1 MEKEQPNANNAS
13 KTKIAEREN
22 SIIRC
27 YEISSDLTL
36 LYLQKADRAAT
47 ENRGNSAGQSTW
59 SVASAGTTGSTSPI
73 QPPAGTINGSLAVAN
88 SAGIVQD
95 NDSQSVLSPK
105 MGSILEC
112 ALYRAAVLNINQG
125 KPMKAVT
132 RLRSMLMAEESES
145 TTEIRQNVCCQLAEV
160 LISNCSNTKYVRPDL
175 DAITQTKRSN
185 RHNTYREPQATYGS
199 GNIGSGSSSN
209 DNPWKPLRQS
219 IGRDVFIPKN
229 KYEELVLILL
239 LAEYIANKEAVLSQ
253 GPASA
258 SGRKATYDSAT
269 VTYDL
274 LTLPLA
280 RFSNF
285 RLLADMLERSMKFSF
300 QEKHSWEQF
309 ALVLT
314 AEGRYFRSLLVFR
327 EISERLKKEKGKLM
341 DVGSF
346 LSAARLCYERL
357 GLYEE
362 GISWAMRAL
371 ESEEARDNNYMAARA
386 NVYVGIGHLIS
397 ARSVENLTDRKKRIA
412 KAGQYFDHA
421 RQKDDQD
428 HFAEFYLAYYYAQT
442 RQIKKATLHVRNAL
456 NLHSCH
462 LPSLHLMI
470 LLLSSNQDY
479 TEALELTE
487 QTMEE
492 FPDNLGVMTLKI
504 KLQEMIHGTEDA
516 LLSAKEMMQH
526 WQIMVE
532 EIQQNV
538 EEIANL
544 NSSNEFGTSLNVGQ
558 YLSMTQ
564 PGAASQIATGN
575 SSAGI
580 RAPSVANSTQ
590 LDYGTMRSGGGAG
603 TGVPSHY
610 DTLSDKDSISLHA
623 HSVTASHVEK
633 TLSEVASS
641 FSFQMPQKPNPND
654 PSYSLMRIWLLIA
667 ELHLGQENIVAA
679 EMCSTE
685 ARSLSPLSYHLTH
698 VRGLIFEAKEEFEE
712 ARQCYE
718 NALAVNP
725 SHVQSLQHLANVYF
739 KLGFLRLAEQ
749 TLNLALRTEPNNE
762 QLWSLLGEV
771 TEALGDEM
779 SNEAFQWE
787 TTLDDSTMTNQAKVY
802 PAGRSD
808 NDSTDDDMDEVDET
822 TDNIR
827 IQNEEDDDV
836 DNIPANEDRKFA
848 FGGNDSHER
857 MKHLHRAHKTNFRNR
872 PQRLTTYNQG
882 YGNVNLSL
890 NATDSLDFFCVA
902 EDEST
907 PTSETVGSFA
917 NEAAKMFSKA
927 AECQAVAL
935 SIENSSPILPF
946 STISLAFE

>member
-1 MEKEQPNANNAS
+1 MEKELPNTSNAS
-13 KTKIAEREN
+13 KTKAVERES

-27 YEISSDLTL
+27 YEIASDLTL
-36 LYLQKADRAAT
+36 LYLQKADRAT
-47 ENRGNSAGQSTW
+47 NSSSGQSAGQSTW
-59 SVASAGTTGSTSPI
+59 SVASAGTTGSTSPV
-73 QPPAGTINGSLAVAN
+73 QPPIGTMNGNLAVP
-88 SAGIVQD
+88 GVGGQGLDD
-95 NDSQSVLSPK
+95 NQSIFAPK

-125 KPMKAVT
+125 KPMKAVS

-145 TTEIRQNVCCQLAEV
+145 TQEIRQNVCCQLAEV
-160 LISNCSNTKYVRPDL
+160 LISNCSTTKYVRPDL
-175 DAITQTKRSN
+175 DAMSQTKRSN
-185 RHNTYREPQATYGS
+185 RHTFNKDHAAKYGC
-199 GNIGSGSSSN
+199 GNVSGSSEN

-219 IGRDVFIPKN
+219 VGRDMYVPKN

-239 LAEYIANKEAVLSQ
+239 LSEYIANKEAILSQ

-258 SGRKATYDSAT
+258 SGRKATFDSAT

-274 LTLPLA
+274 LTLPLS

-285 RLLADMLERSMKFSF
+285 RLLCDMLERSMKFSF
-300 QEKHSWEQF
+300 QEKHTWEQF

-314 AEGRYFRSLLVFR
+314 AEGRYFRSLLVYR
-327 EISERLKKEKGKLM
+327 EIAERLKKGKDKMM

-362 GISWAMRAL
+362 GILWATRAL
-371 ESEEARDNNYMAARA
+371 ESEEARDNNYMSARA
-386 NVYVGIGHLIS
+386 NVFVGIGHLIS
-397 ARSVENLTDRKKRIA
+397 ARSVENLTDRKKRIT
-412 KAGQYFDHA
+412 KAGQCFEHA
-421 RQKDDQD
+421 RQRDDQD

-456 NLHSCH
+456 SLHSYH

-470 LLLSSNQDY
+470 LLLSCSQDY
-479 TEALELTE
+479 AEALELTE

-492 FPDNLGVMTLKI
+492 YPDHLGIMTLKI
-504 KLQEMIHGTEDA
+504 KLQEMMHGTEIA

-544 NSSNEFGTSLNVGQ
+544 NSSTGNEIGTFNVGQ
-558 YLSMTQ
+558 YLNMTQ
-564 PGAASQIATGN
+564 PGAASQIAPATSLGGL
-575 SSAGI
+575 GI
-580 RAPSVANSTQ
+580 ASTAASVQ
-590 LDYGTMRSGGGAG
+590 LDYGTIRSSGGMGAG
-603 TGVPSHY
+603 GPSHF

-667 ELHLGQENIVAA
+667 ELHLGQDNIVAA
-679 EMCSTE
+679 ELCATE

-698 VRGLIFEAKEEFEE
+698 VRGLIFEAKGEYEE

-725 SHVQSLQHLANVYF
+725 SHVQSLQHLASVYF

-749 TLNLALRTEPNNE
+749 TLNLALRTEPNSEN
-762 QLWSLLGEV
+762 LWSLLGEV

-779 SNEAFQWE
+779 SDEAYQWE
-787 TTLDDSTMTNQAKVY
+787 NTLEESELLKGKNVNRI
-802 PAGRSD
+802 GRSD
-808 NDSTDDDMDEVDET
+808 NESTDEEINDLDDNRESPDE
-822 TDNIR
+822 
-827 IQNEEDDDV
+827 DDV
-836 DNIPANEDRKFA
+836 DNVALNVEGRQVAFSGRDNVDQRRHSKQRYNANV
-848 FGGNDSHER
+848 
-857 MKHLHRAHKTNFRNR
+857 RNR
-872 PQRLTTYNQG
+872 PKRLG
-882 YGNVNLSL
+882 DKKFWGNIDPSINGPD
-890 NATDSLDFFCVA
+890 NLDFFCVA

-907 PTSETVGSFA
+907 PTNETVGSFA
-917 NEAAKMFSKA
+917 NEAAKMFTKA

>member
-1 MEKEQPNANNAS
+1 MEKEQPNAINAS
-13 KTKIAEREN
+13 KTKVVEREN

-27 YEISSDLTL
+27 YEIASDLTL
-36 LYLQKADRAAT
+36 LYLQKADRAV
-47 ENRGNSAGQSTW
+47 NVNSGQFAGQSTW

-73 QPPAGTINGSLAVAN
+73 QPPTGTTNGSLAVVN
-88 SAGIVQD
+88 VGVTGQD
-95 NDSQSVLSPK
+95 TDNQSMFSPK

-160 LISNCSNTKYVRPDL
+160 LISNCSNTKYIRPDL
-175 DAITQTKRSN
+175 DAMTQNKRSSK
-185 RHNTYREPQATYGS
+185 HNFTREHQSTYG
-199 GNIGSGSSSN
+199 GGSVGSASAPN

-219 IGRDVFIPKN
+219 IGRDVYIPKN
-229 KYEELVLILL
+229 KYEELVLIMLL
-239 LAEYIANKEAVLSQ
+239 SEYIANKEAILSQ
-253 GPASA
+253 GPGIA

-285 RLLADMLERSMKFSF
+285 RLLCDMLERSMKFSF
-300 QEKHSWEQF
+300 QEKHTWEQF

-327 EISERLKKEKGKLM
+327 EISERLKKEKGKIM

-346 LSAARLCYERL
+346 LSAARICYERL

-362 GISWAMRAL
+362 GISWASRAL
-371 ESEEARDNNYMAARA
+371 DSGEAGDNNYMAARA
-386 NVYVGIGHLIS
+386 NVYVGMGHLFS
-397 ARSVENLTDRKKRIA
+397 ARSVENLTDRKKRIT
-412 KAGQYFDHA
+412 KAGQYFERA
-421 RQKDDQD
+421 RQRDDQD
-428 HFAEFYLAYYYAQT
+428 HLAEFYLAYYYAQT

-456 NLHSCH
+456 NLHSYH

-470 LLLSSNQDY
+470 LLLSCNQDY
-479 TEALELTE
+479 AEALELTE

-492 FPDNLGVMTLKI
+492 YPDHLGVMTLKI
-504 KLQEMIHGTEDA
+504 KLQEMLHGTEVA

-526 WQIMVE
+526 WQLMIE

-538 EEIANL
+538 EEITNM
-544 NSSNEFGTSLNVGQ
+544 NSNSGNELGQ
-558 YLSMTQ
+558 YLNLTQ
-564 PGAASQIATGN
+564 PGAASQIAN
-575 SSAGI
+575 SVGGLGVASA
-580 RAPSVANSTQ
+580 ANSVHM
-590 LDYGTMRSGGGAG
+590 DYGTLRSGGAVGAG
-603 TGVPSHY
+603 GQSHY

-654 PSYSLMRIWLLIA
+654 PAYSLMRIWLLIA
-667 ELHLGQENIVAA
+667 ELHLGQENIAAA
-679 EMCSTE
+679 EMCAAE

-698 VRGLIFEAKEEFEE
+698 VRGLIFEAKGGLEE

-725 SHVQSLQHLANVYF
+725 SHVQSLLHLASVYF

-749 TLNLALRTEPNNE
+749 TLNLALRTEPNSE

-771 TEALGDEM
+771 MEALGDEL
-779 SNEAFQWE
+779 SNEAYQWE
-787 TTLDDSTMTNQAKVY
+787 NTLEDSSITNEPKTRRV
-802 PAGRSD
+802 GRSD
-808 NDSTDDDMDEVDET
+808 NESTDDDMDEVDESIDAHRSQDEDE
-822 TDNIR
+822 DN
-827 IQNEEDDDV
+827 V
-836 DNIPANEDRKFA
+836 DNCPINADRQISFSGK
-848 FGGNDSHER
+848 DSHCR
-857 MKHLHRAHKTNFRNR
+857 SKHLLHKTNVRNR
-872 PQRLTTYNQG
+872 PQRLMAYNQAWG
-882 YGNVNLSL
+882 SPNLNT
-890 NATDSLDFFCVA
+890 NASTSDNIDFFCVA

-907 PTSETVGSFA
+907 PTTETVGSFA
-917 NEAAKMFSKA
+917 NEAAKMFTKA
-927 AECQAVAL
+927 AECQSVAL

-946 STISLAFE
+946 TTISLAFE

>member
-1 MEKEQPNANNAS
+1 MEKEQPNLS
-13 KTKIAEREN
+13 SSTKTKAVEREN

-36 LYLQKADRAAT
+36 LYLQKADKALAA
-47 ENRGNSAGQSTW
+47 NAGQFAGQSTW
-59 SVASAGTTGSTSPI
+59 SVVSTGTTGSTSPI
-73 QPPAGTINGSLAVAN
+73 QPSTGMSNGNHLAVVNTPAV
-88 SAGIVQD
+88 GQE
-95 NDSQSVLSPK
+95 NDHHGVSSPK

-125 KPMKAVT
+125 KPVKAVT
-132 RLRSMLMAEESES
+132 RLRSMLMAEETDS
-145 TTEIRQNVCCQLAEV
+145 TTQIRQNVCCQLAEV
-160 LISNCSNTKYVRPDL
+160 LVSNCSNTKYVRPDL
-175 DAITQTKRSN
+175 DAIPQTKRSN
-185 RHNTYREPQATYGS
+185 RHTFNRDHQSYGS
-199 GNIGSGSSSN
+199 GSIGSGNSSN
-209 DNPWKPLRQS
+209 ENPWKPLRQAL
-219 IGRDVFIPKN
+219 GRDVYIPKN

-239 LAEYIANKEAVLSQ
+239 LSEYIANKEAILSQ
-253 GPASA
+253 GPTSA
-258 SGRKATYDSAT
+258 SGRKATFDSAT

-280 RFSNF
+280 RFSNY
-285 RLLADMLERSMKFSF
+285 RLLCDMLERSMKFSF

-314 AEGRYFRSLLVFR
+314 SEGRYFRSLLVFR
-327 EISERLKKEKGKLM
+327 EISERLKKEKVKMM

-346 LSAARLCYERL
+346 LSAARICYEHL

-371 ESEEARDNNYMAARA
+371 DSEEVRDNNYMAARA

-412 KAGQYFDHA
+412 KAGQFFELA
-421 RQKDDQD
+421 RQRDDQD

-456 NLHSCH
+456 NLHSYH

-479 TEALELTE
+479 AEALELTE

-492 FPDNLGVMTLKI
+492 YPEHLGIMTLKI
-504 KLQEMIHGTEDA
+504 KLQEMIHGTEVA
-516 LLSAKEMMQH
+516 LMSAKEMMQH

-532 EIQQNV
+532 EIQQNM
-538 EEIANL
+538 EDMANL
-544 NSSNEFGTSLNVGQ
+544 NSTGGNEFGTSFNVGQ
-558 YLSMTQ
+558 YPNLIR
-564 PGAASQIATGN
+564 PGAASEIATG
-575 SSAGI
+575 SSFGALGP
-580 RAPSVANSTQ
+580 ASVANSAQ
-590 LDYGTMRSGGGAG
+590 MEYGTLRSGGGPG
-603 TGVPSHY
+603 IPSHY

-654 PSYSLMRIWLLIA
+654 PTYSLMRIWLLIA
-667 ELHLGQENIVAA
+667 ELHLGQDNIAGA
-679 EMCSTE
+679 EMCTTE

-698 VRGLIFEAKEEFEE
+698 VRGLIYEAKEEFEG

-725 SHVQSLQHLANVYF
+725 SHVQSLLHLANVYY
-739 KLGFLRLAEQ
+739 KLGFNRLSEQ

-771 TEALGDEM
+771 TEALGDEL
-779 SNEAFQWE
+779 SNEAYQWE
-787 TTLDDSTMTNQAKVY
+787 NNLESSTFEKGNQQR
-802 PAGRSD
+802 AGRSD
-808 NDSTDDDMDEVDET
+808 NESTDDEADERDELLESSRGHT
-822 TDNIR
+822 
-827 IQNEEDDDV
+827 EDEDHV
-836 DNIPANEDRKFA
+836 DNRPINDRDINSFLA
-848 FGGNDSHER
+848 GRGSHDGI
-857 MKHLHRAHKTNFRNR
+857 KHQPTNVRNR
-872 PQRLTTYNQG
+872 PQKLTMYNQYQG
-882 YGNVNLSL
+882 KTNTFSNTAD
-890 NATDSLDFFCVA
+890 NFDFFCVA

-907 PTSETVGSFA
+907 PTNETVGSFA

-946 STISLAFE
+946 TTISLAFE

>member
-1 MEKEQPNANNAS
+1 MEKEQPNATNIS
-13 KTKIAEREN
+13 KTKAVEREN
-22 SIIRC
+22 TIISC
-27 YEISSDLTL
+27 YEIASDLTL
-36 LYLQKADRAAT
+36 LYLQKADRAT
-47 ENRGNSAGQSTW
+47 NSSSGQSAGQSTW
-59 SVASAGTTGSTSPI
+59 SVASAGTTGSTSPV
-73 QPPAGTINGSLAVAN
+73 QPPTGTMNGNLAVP
-88 SAGIVQD
+88 GVGVQGSDD
-95 NDSQSVLSPK
+95 NQSVLNPK

-125 KPMKAVT
+125 KPMKAVS
-132 RLRSMLMAEESES
+132 RLRSMLMADESES
-145 TTEIRQNVCCQLAEV
+145 TQVIRQNVCCQLAEV
-160 LISNCSNTKYVRPDL
+160 LISNCSSTKYVRPDL
-175 DAITQTKRSN
+175 DAISQTKRSN
-185 RHNTYREPQATYGS
+185 RHTFHRDHS
-199 GNIGSGSSSN
+199 GTHGCGNVGIGSSVSE
-209 DNPWKPLRQS
+209 NPWKPLRQS
-219 IGRDVFIPKN
+219 VGRDVYIPKN
-229 KYEELVLILL
+229 KYEELVLIMLL
-239 LAEYIANKEAVLSQ
+239 SEYIANKEAILSQ
-253 GPASA
+253 GPAIA

-274 LTLPLA
+274 LTLPLS

-285 RLLADMLERSMKFSF
+285 RLLCDMLERSMKFSF
-300 QEKHSWEQF
+300 QEKHTWEQF

-314 AEGRYFRSLLVFR
+314 AEGRYFRSLLVYR
-327 EISERLKKEKGKLM
+327 EISERLKKEKGKMM
-341 DVGSF
+341 DAGSF

-362 GISWAMRAL
+362 GILWATRAL

-397 ARSVENLTDRKKRIA
+397 ARSVENLTDRKKRIT
-412 KAGQYFDHA
+412 KAGQCFEHA
-421 RQKDDQD
+421 RQRDDQD

-456 NLHSCH
+456 SLHSDH
-462 LPSLHLMI
+462 LPSLHLMV
-470 LLLSSNQDY
+470 LLLSCTQDY
-479 TEALELTE
+479 AEALELTE

-492 FPDNLGVMTLKI
+492 YPDHLGVMTLKI
-504 KLQEMIHGTEDA
+504 KLQEMVHGTEIA
-516 LLSAKEMMQH
+516 LMSAKEMMQH

-544 NSSNEFGTSLNVGQ
+544 NSSTGNELGTTINAGQ

-564 PGAASQIATGN
+564 PGAASQIAPPTSLAGLNMTSTGN
-575 SSAGI
+575 SA
-580 RAPSVANSTQ
+580 Q
-590 LDYGTMRSGGGAG
+590 LDYGTLRSGGGMGAG
-603 TGVPSHY
+603 GQSHF

-654 PSYSLMRIWLLIA
+654 PAYSLMRIWLLIA
-667 ELHLGQENIVAA
+667 ELHLGQDNIVAA
-679 EMCSTE
+679 ELCASE

-698 VRGLIFEAKEEFEE
+698 VRGLIFEAKGELEE

-725 SHVQSLQHLANVYF
+725 SHVQSLHHLASVYF
-739 KLGFLRLAEQ
+739 KLGFFRLSEQ
-749 TLNLALRTEPNNE
+749 TLNLALRTEPNSE

-779 SNEAFQWE
+779 SDEAYQWE
-787 TTLDDSTMTNQAKVY
+787 NTLEEAEILKEKNNSHI
-802 PAGRSD
+802 GRSD
-808 NDSTDDDMDEVDET
+808 NDSTDEEANDIEYETKSIDE
-822 TDNIR
+822 
-827 IQNEEDDDV
+827 DDV
-836 DNIPANEDRKFA
+836 DNVPINDEVRHAP
-848 FGGNDSHER
+848 FGGRDNVDR
-857 MKHLHRAHKTNFRNR
+857 RKHTHQRYQANVRNR
-872 PQRLTTYNQG
+872 PKRLVTSKNG
-882 YGNVNLSL
+882 WGNIDPSINGP
-890 NATDSLDFFCVA
+890 DHLDFFCIA

-907 PTSETVGSFA
+907 PTNETVGSFA
-917 NEAAKMFSKA
+917 NEAAKMFTKA

>member
-1 MEKEQPNANNAS
+1 MEKEQPNSSTSS
-13 KTKIAEREN
+13 KNKAVEREN

-27 YEISSDLTL
+27 YEIASDLTL
-36 LYLQKADRAAT
+36 LYLQKADRATNAST
-47 ENRGNSAGQSTW
+47 GQSAGQSTW
-59 SVASAGTTGSTSPI
+59 SVASAGTTGSTSPV
-73 QPPAGTINGSLAVAN
+73 QPPIGTINGNLAVPGVGGQGSDEN
-88 SAGIVQD
+88 
-95 NDSQSVLSPK
+95 QSILTPK

-125 KPMKAVT
+125 KPMKAVS

-145 TTEIRQNVCCQLAEV
+145 TQEIRQNVCCQLAEV
-160 LISNCSNTKYVRPDL
+160 LISNCSSTKYVRADL
-175 DAITQTKRSN
+175 DAISQTKRSN
-185 RHNTYREPQATYGS
+185 RHTFNKEHSATYGCAT
-199 GNIGSGSSSN
+199 SGSAGN

-219 IGRDVFIPKN
+219 VGRDVYVPKN

-239 LAEYIANKEAVLSQ
+239 LSEYIANKEAILSQ

-285 RLLADMLERSMKFSF
+285 RLLCDMLERSMKFSF
-300 QEKHSWEQF
+300 QEKHTWEQF

-314 AEGRYFRSLLVFR
+314 AEGQYFRSLLVYR
-327 EISERLKKEKGKLM
+327 EIAERLKKEKGKMM
-341 DVGSF
+341 DAGSF

-362 GISWAMRAL
+362 GISWATKAL
-371 ESEEARDNNYMAARA
+371 ESDEARDNNYMAARA

-397 ARSVENLTDRKKRIA
+397 ARSVENLTDRKKRIT
-412 KAGQYFDHA
+412 KAGQCFEHA
-421 RQKDDQD
+421 RQRDDQD

-456 NLHSCH
+456 NLHSYH

-470 LLLSSNQDY
+470 LLLSCSQDY

-487 QTMEE
+487 QAMEE
-492 FPDNLGVMTLKI
+492 YPDHLGVMTLKI
-504 KLQEMIHGTEDA
+504 KLQEMMHGTEIA

-544 NSSNEFGTSLNVGQ
+544 NSSTGNELGTTVNVGR
-558 YLSMTQ
+558 YLNMTQ
-564 PGAASQIATGN
+564 PGAASQLTTATSVGGMGMA
-575 SSAGI
+575 SA
-580 RAPSVANSTQ
+580 ANSVQ
-590 LDYGTMRSGGGAG
+590 LDYGTLRSSGGIGAG
-603 TGVPSHY
+603 GQSHF

-667 ELHLGQENIVAA
+667 ELHIGQDNIVGAQSCA
-679 EMCSTE
+679 DE

-698 VRGLIFEAKEEFEE
+698 VRGLIFEAKGEYED

-725 SHVQSLQHLANVYF
+725 SHVQSLQHLASVYF
-739 KLGFLRLAEQ
+739 KLGFLRLSEQ
-749 TLNLALRTEPNNE
+749 TLNLALRTDPNSE

-779 SNEAFQWE
+779 SDEAYQWE
-787 TTLDDSTMTNQAKVY
+787 NTLEESELLKEKNLNRI
-802 PAGRSD
+802 GRSD
-808 NDSTDDDMDEVDET
+808 NDSTDDEADMGDTGGSLDE
-822 TDNIR
+822 
-827 IQNEEDDDV
+827 DDV
-836 DNIPANEDRKFA
+836 DNVPINDEERQLA
-848 FGGNDSHER
+848 FGRDNVDQRRHSHQR
-857 MKHLHRAHKTNFRNR
+857 YKANVRNR
-872 PQRLTTYNQG
+872 PKRLG
-882 YGNVNLSL
+882 DKKGWGNIDPSINGPD
-890 NATDSLDFFCVA
+890 NLDFFCVA

-907 PTSETVGSFA
+907 PTNETVGSFA
-917 NEAAKMFSKA
+917 NEAAKMFTKA

-946 STISLAFE
+946 TTISLAFE